1 LNSNPFGV
9 NMSGKNSS
17 TTLVSTG
24 GGSRSLRTT
33 VPMWI
38 VEHFDLGAGDNVD
51 WRFIIQEGQIVV
63 VMTPTVEQVVV
74 IS

>member
-1 LNSNPFGV
+1 LNNNGLGID
-9 NMSGKNSS
+9 MSGKSSS

-38 VEHFDLGAGDNVD
+38 VEHFELVAGDNVD
-51 WRFIIQEGQIVV
+51 WRFTIQEGQIVV
-63 VMTPTVEQVVV
+63 VMTPTHVKGVVE
-74 IS
+74 

>member
-1 LNSNPFGV
+1 
-9 NMSGKNSS
+9 MSGKNSS

-38 VEHFDLGAGDNVD
+38 VEHFGMSAGDDVH
-51 WRFIIQEGQIVV
+51 WKFVVQEGHIVV
-63 VMTPTVEQVVV
+63 VMTPTAEQVVV
-74 IS
+74 E

>member
-1 LNSNPFGV
+1 MNNNGLGID
-9 NMSGKNSS
+9 MSGKSSS

-38 VEHFDLGAGDNVD
+38 VEHFDLKASDNVD
-51 WRFIIQEGQIVV
+51 WRFTIQEGQIVV
-63 VMTPTVEQVVV
+63 VMTPTHGQVVV
-74 IS
+74 E

>member
-1 LNSNPFGV
+1 MD
-9 NMSGKNSS
+9 MSGKHSS

-38 VEHFDLGAGDNVD
+38 VEHFNLGAGDNVD
-51 WRFIIQEGQIVV
+51 WRFTIQEGQIVV
-63 VMTPTVEQVVV
+63 VMTPTHTQVVV
-74 IS
+74 E

>member
-1 LNSNPFGV
+1 LNNNSFGED
-9 NMSGKNSS
+9 MSGKNSS

-38 VEHFDLGAGDNVD
+38 VEHFGLNAGDDVH
-51 WRFIIQEGQIVV
+51 WKFVVQEGQIVV
-63 VMTPTVEQVVV
+63 VMTPTPEQVV
-74 IS
+74 IR

>member
-1 LNSNPFGV
+1 
-9 NMSGKNSS
+9 MTGKNSS

-38 VEHFDLGAGDNVD
+38 VEHFGLTAGDSVNWKFVV
-51 WRFIIQEGQIVV
+51 QEGHIVV
-63 VMTPTVEQVVV
+63 VMTPTTEQVV
-74 IS
+74 IA